1 MNWEELTE
9 AAAAISW
16 VTNLATADDAGR
28 PHVAAVSVG
37 FTPERVWFASRGS
50 SRKIQNLRLNQQV
63 ALHWP
68 VVTGTGPGELF
79 MRGTAWLH
87 DSAEAR
93 RRLWTEANLAYDP
106 SAFFQSPDNPDLVFV
121 EIAPTYA
128 SLLGPDFKRD
138 TWRPVSA

>member
-9 AAAAISW
+9 AAVAISW

-37 FTPERVWFASRGS
+37 FTQERVWFASRGS
-50 SRKIQNLRLNQQV
+50 SRKIRNLHLNQQV

-79 MRGTAWLH
+79 MRGTARLH
-87 DSAEAR
+87 DSEEAR

-106 SAFFQSPDNPDLVFV
+106 AAFFQTPDNPDLVFV

-128 SLLGPDFKRD
+128 SLLGPDFNRD